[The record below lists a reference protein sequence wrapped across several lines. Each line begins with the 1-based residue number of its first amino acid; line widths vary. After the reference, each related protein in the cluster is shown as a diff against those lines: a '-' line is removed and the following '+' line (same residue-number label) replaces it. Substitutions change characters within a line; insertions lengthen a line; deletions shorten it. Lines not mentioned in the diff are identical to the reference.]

1 MPADAVAALMLAR
14 RPGMLLTTGERARRA
29 RPGGHVQ
36 ASALS
41 VAFASWAAVNGFC
54 SHDTS
59 AGRPRLARSPT

>member
-29 RPGGHVQ
+29 RPG
-36 ASALS
+36 
-41 VAFASWAAVNGFC
+41 
-54 SHDTS
+54 HDTS